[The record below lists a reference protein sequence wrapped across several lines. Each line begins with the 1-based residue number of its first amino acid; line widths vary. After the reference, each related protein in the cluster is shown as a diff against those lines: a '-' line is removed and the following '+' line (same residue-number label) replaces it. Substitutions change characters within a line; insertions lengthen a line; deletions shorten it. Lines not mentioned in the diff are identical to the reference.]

1 MLSPYRRRPAPLTGG
16 EGERGLPTAEGKGRV
31 CLKLNQDARNTLNA
45 MREGITIIDTQGR
58 IVFANQAYL
67 DFLEQEMGRPL
78 GCVEGMVLR
87 KLRPGA
93 RLPDVVATGRPV
105 LHAPRMERKDA
116 IYFVN
121 MYPIHGEDG
130 GVIGGLSVVTFLKDA
145 YDFQSELERFE
156 KRSKQVLRRVNKANS
171 ARYTFDSIIAVGEN
185 VRAVKTLAQKAAATD
200 ATVLLASESGT
211 GKELYAQAIHNA
223 SPRSAGVFVA
233 INCANFNANTLESEL
248 FGYAEGAFTGAKKG
262 GKIGLFEAANGGT
275 LFLDEVSEMD
285 YSLQAKLL
293 RAIQEG
299 RIRPV
304 GGVDEIEVDV
314 RLISASNADLPE
326 YIQQG
331 RFRRDLYYRLST
343 FQIHIPPL
351 RERRT
356 DIPAL
361 TDVVLSEL
369 SRKLKR
375 PITIDPQARGCLS
388 AYDWPG
394 NVRELRNVLEF
405 SAYLSENG
413 VIHQGA
419 LPEHISRPEVRE
431 ELSLAQRVKRF
442 ERGEIH
448 KLLQKNGTDMAGKRE
463 TARQLGISLATLYNK
478 MGGEDFQN
486 SRNDF

>member
-1 MLSPYRRRPAPLTGG
+1 M
-16 EGERGLPTAEGKGRV
+16 E
-31 CLKLNQDARNTLNA
+31 LNQDARAVLDA
-45 MREGITIIDTQGR
+45 MREGINIIDAEGR
-58 IVFANQAYL
+58 IIFGNKAYL
-67 DFLEQEMGRPL
+67 DFLSKETGI
-78 GCVEGMVLR
+78 GIGSIEGQDLR
-87 KLRPGA
+87 DLRPGA
-93 RLPDVVATGRPV
+93 RLPEVLATGKPI
-105 LHAPRMERKDA
+105 LHAPRMEKQDE

-121 MYPIHGEDG
+121 MYPIFQDGEM
-130 GVIGGLSVVTFLKDA
+130 VGGLSVVTFLKDA
-145 YDFQSELERFE
+145 YAFQTELEQYE
-156 KRSKQVLRRVNKANS
+156 KRNKQVLHRVNKANS
-171 ARYTFDSIIAVGEN
+171 ARYTFDSIVAVGEN
-185 VRAVKTLAQKAAATD
+185 VQAVKALAQKAAETD

-223 SPRSAGVFVA
+223 SARKNEVFVA

-248 FGYAEGAFTGAKKG
+248 FGYVEGAFTGAKKG

-304 GGVDEIEVDV
+304 GGVQEIEVDV
-314 RLISASNADLPE
+314 RLISASNADLNT

-351 RERRT
+351 RDRRQ

-369 SRKLKR
+369 SKKLKR
-375 PITIDPQARGCLS
+375 SITITQEARRCL
-388 AYDWPG
+388 ALHDWPG

-405 SAYLSENG
+405 SAYLSDNG
-413 VIHQGA
+413 AIVRDS
-419 LPEHISRPEVRE
+419 LPEHIVRPAVEQPE
-431 ELSLAQRVKRF
+431 ISLAQRVRVF
-442 ERGEIH
+442 ERAEIS
-448 KLLQKNGTDMAGKRE
+448 KLLLKNGADLAGKKE

-478 MGGEDFQN
+478 LADPEF
-486 SRNDF
+486 

>member
-1 MLSPYRRRPAPLTGG
+1 M
-16 EGERGLPTAEGKGRV
+16 E
-31 CLKLNQDARNTLNA
+31 LNQDARAVLDA
-45 MREGITIIDTQGR
+45 MREGINIIDAEGR
-58 IVFANQAYL
+58 IIFGNKAYL
-67 DFLEQEMGRPL
+67 DFLSKETGI
-78 GCVEGMVLR
+78 GIGSIEGQYLR
-87 KLRPGA
+87 DLRPGA
-93 RLPDVVATGRPV
+93 RLPEVLATGKPI
-105 LHAPRMERKDA
+105 LHAPRMEKQDE

-121 MYPIHGEDG
+121 MYPIFQDGEM
-130 GVIGGLSVVTFLKDA
+130 VGGLSVVTFLKDA
-145 YDFQSELERFE
+145 YAFQTELEQYE
-156 KRSKQVLRRVNKANS
+156 KRNKHVLHRVNKANS
-171 ARYTFDSIIAVGEN
+171 ARYTFDSIVAVGEN
-185 VRAVKTLAQKAAATD
+185 VQAVKALAQKAAETD

-223 SPRSAGVFVA
+223 SARKNEVFVA

-248 FGYAEGAFTGAKKG
+248 FGYVEGAFTGAKKG

-304 GGVDEIEVDV
+304 GGVQEIEVDV
-314 RLISASNADLPE
+314 RLISASNADLNT

-351 RERRT
+351 RDRRQ

-369 SRKLKR
+369 SKKLKR
-375 PITIDPQARGCLS
+375 SITITQEARRCL
-388 AYDWPG
+388 ALHDWPG

-405 SAYLSENG
+405 SAYLSDNG
-413 VIHQGA
+413 AIVRDS
-419 LPEHISRPEVRE
+419 LPEHIVRPAVEQPE
-431 ELSLAQRVKRF
+431 ISLAQRVRVF
-442 ERGEIH
+442 ERAEIS
-448 KLLQKNGTDMAGKRE
+448 KLLLKNGADLAGKKE

-478 MGGEDFQN
+478 LADPEF
-486 SRNDF
+486 

>member
-1 MLSPYRRRPAPLTGG
+1 M
-16 EGERGLPTAEGKGRV
+16 E
-31 CLKLNQDARNTLNA
+31 LNQDARAVLDA
-45 MREGITIIDTQGR
+45 MREGINIIDAEGR
-58 IVFANQAYL
+58 IIFGNKAYL
-67 DFLEQEMGRPL
+67 DFLSKETGIGIGSIEDQY
-78 GCVEGMVLR
+78 LR
-87 KLRPGA
+87 DLRPGA
-93 RLPDVVATGRPV
+93 RLPEVLATGKPI
-105 LHAPRMERKDA
+105 LHAPRMEKQDE

-121 MYPIHGEDG
+121 MYPIFQDGEM
-130 GVIGGLSVVTFLKDA
+130 VGGLSVVTFLKDA
-145 YDFQSELERFE
+145 YAFQTELEQYE
-156 KRSKQVLRRVNKANS
+156 KRNKQVLHRVNKANS
-171 ARYTFDSIIAVGEN
+171 ARYTFDSIVAVGEN
-185 VRAVKTLAQKAAATD
+185 VQAVKALAQKAAETD

-223 SPRSAGVFVA
+223 SARKNEVFVA

-248 FGYAEGAFTGAKKG
+248 FGYVEGAFTGAKKG

-304 GGVDEIEVDV
+304 GGVQEIEVDV
-314 RLISASNADLPE
+314 RLISASNADLNT

-351 RERRT
+351 RDRRQ

-369 SRKLKR
+369 SKKLKR
-375 PITIDPQARGCLS
+375 SITITQEARRCL
-388 AYDWPG
+388 ALHDWPG

-405 SAYLSENG
+405 SAYLSDNG
-413 VIHQGA
+413 AIVRDS
-419 LPEHISRPEVRE
+419 LPEHIVRPAVEQPE
-431 ELSLAQRVKRF
+431 ISLAQRVRVF
-442 ERGEIH
+442 ERAEIS
-448 KLLQKNGTDMAGKRE
+448 KLLLKNGADLAGKKE

-478 MGGEDFQN
+478 LADPEF
-486 SRNDF
+486 

>member
-1 MLSPYRRRPAPLTGG
+1 M
-16 EGERGLPTAEGKGRV
+16 E
-31 CLKLNQDARNTLNA
+31 LNQDARAVLDA
-45 MREGITIIDTQGR
+45 MREGINIIDTEGR
-58 IVFANQAYL
+58 IIFGNKAYL
-67 DFLEQEMGRPL
+67 DFLSKETGI
-78 GCVEGMVLR
+78 GIGSIEGQYLR
-87 KLRPGA
+87 DLRPGA
-93 RLPDVVATGRPV
+93 RLPEVLATGKPI
-105 LHAPRMERKDA
+105 LHAPRMEKQDE

-121 MYPIHGEDG
+121 MYPIFQDGEM
-130 GVIGGLSVVTFLKDA
+130 VGGLSVVTFLKDA
-145 YDFQSELERFE
+145 YAFQTELEQYE
-156 KRSKQVLRRVNKANS
+156 KRNKQVLHRVNKANS
-171 ARYTFDSIIAVGEN
+171 ARYTFDSIVAVGEN
-185 VRAVKTLAQKAAATD
+185 VQAVKALAQKAAETD

-223 SPRSAGVFVA
+223 SARKNEVFVA

-248 FGYAEGAFTGAKKG
+248 FGYVEGAFTGAKKG

-304 GGVDEIEVDV
+304 GGVQEIEVDV
-314 RLISASNADLPE
+314 RLISASNADLNT

-351 RERRT
+351 RDRRQ

-369 SRKLKR
+369 SKKLKR
-375 PITIDPQARGCLS
+375 SITITQEARRCL
-388 AYDWPG
+388 ALHDWPG

-405 SAYLSENG
+405 SAYLSDNG
-413 VIHQGA
+413 AIVRDS
-419 LPEHISRPEVRE
+419 LPEHIVRPAVEQPE
-431 ELSLAQRVKRF
+431 ISLAQRVRVF
-442 ERGEIH
+442 ERAEIS
-448 KLLQKNGTDMAGKRE
+448 KLLLKNGADLAGKKE

-478 MGGEDFQN
+478 LADPEF
-486 SRNDF
+486 